1 MTLTFIITI
10 FSGSETSVFEIEN
23 SLEIFIPEI
32 KNDYGPTDMLNGN
45 INLVIGSFLKM
56 IIASKFTEFI
66 QVFLMFFFSVFLF
79 LYIFNR
85 LLEKNNF
92 KSNYFVFINCIF
104 VIYIFII
111 LFLFIVTAFDYGRLF
126 HILTMHIIGFY
137 FILHYK
143 SYKFNPNL

>member
-92 KSNYFVFINCIF
+92 KSNYFEFLNCI
-104 VIYIFII
+104 
-111 LFLFIVTAFDYGRLF
+111 LLFIYL
-126 HILTMHIIGFY
+126 LFY
-137 FILHYK
+137 FFL
-143 SYKFNPNL
+143 L